1 MKTTLIIQTEDSLLT
16 KQMLSKCMFVYW
28 AHFYTHVRESSTN
41 VTFVSG
47 SVPCWKATVK
57 SSLTVFIPWSSFLT
71 VPQTLFT
78 NWFTVNLLK
87 GPQFRTSFGGMLHLI
102 LFCSGGNKLV
112 TRKEISRKADPTALE
127 TTR

>member
-1 MKTTLIIQTEDSLLT
+1 MYFCLLG
-16 KQMLSKCMFVYW
+16 
-28 AHFYTHVRESSTN
+28 
-41 VTFVSG
+41 TFVSG

-57 SSLTVFIPWSSFLT
+57 SSLTVFIPWSSILT

-78 NWFTVNLLK
+78 NWFKVNLLK